1 MSGHAGN
8 PSRHSSS
15 RSDARGNAPLC
26 QLPYHFRMSETD
38 AINSLLRTIER
49 QGHAPASYWPRPAT
63 LTPRDLGLHN
73 DGMLLRWRTPPDL
86 LDANRIERALPGM
99 RVDYFPLIDSTNTR
113 MMLDGQQDSV
123 AGRLYLAEF
132 QYGGRG
138 RRGRAWLSPYARNL
152 SMTLGGST
160 SRQLS
165 ELGGLSIV
173 VGVALASALEDLGV
187 SGVQLKWPNDILVD
201 GRKLCGVL
209 VELLQRDQTSEFVVG
224 IGVNVSL
231 SDAERHQ
238 INQPVTDLRS
248 LGNEHSRTDLAIR
261 LMQTVSQ
268 YLALFDQEGFAV
280 FVEAFNSLHKFHR
293 QSCEIIQ
300 GADVFHGVVT
310 GIGEQ
315 GELIL
320 DENQRFHGGEVSLR
334 SG

>member
-1 MSGHAGN
+1 MHPRPDSLN
-8 PSRHSSS
+8 IW
-15 RSDARGNAPLC
+15 
-26 QLPYHFRMSETD
+26 QMSETD
-38 AINSLLRTIER
+38 AISSLLRTITR
-49 QGHAPASYWPRPAT
+49 VGQAPAAYWPRPAT

-73 DGMLLRWRTPPDL
+73 DGMILRWPSPPDL
-86 LDANRIERALPGM
+86 LDPNRIERALPGM

-113 MMLDGQQDSV
+113 MMLDGRRGAI

-138 RRGRAWLSPYARNL
+138 RRGRTWLSPYARNL
-152 SMTLGGST
+152 SMSLGGAT
-160 SRQLS
+160 SRPLS

-187 SGVQLKWPNDILVD
+187 TGVELKWPNDILVD
-201 GRKLCGVL
+201 GRKLCGIL
-209 VELLQRDQTSEFVVG
+209 VELLQRDQTSEYVVG
-224 IGVNVSL
+224 IGVNVNL

-248 LGNEHSRTDLAIR
+248 LCNEHNRTDLVIR
-261 LMQTVSQ
+261 LIQTVSQ

-280 FVEAFNSLHKFHR
+280 FVDAFNALHKFHR

-320 DENQRFHGGEVSLR
+320 DDQQRFHGGEVSLR